1 MITFFNIYIIKP
13 STEEKNIKKIFS
25 YFILFLVGTLLP
37 FIIVEFYF
45 KDYLTIIIMLIIA
58 SIVLTSCVSYEYLKI
73 RFKNQHARSYKKIDY
88 LDLLQK
94 KKRKKRVF

>member
-1 MITFFNIYIIKP
+1 MEK
-13 STEEKNIKKIFS
+13 KNITKIIS
-25 YFILFLVGTLLP
+25 YFLLFLIGSLLP
-37 FIIVEFYF
+37 FFIVEFYF
-45 KDYLTIIIMLIIA
+45 KDYLTIIIMFIIA